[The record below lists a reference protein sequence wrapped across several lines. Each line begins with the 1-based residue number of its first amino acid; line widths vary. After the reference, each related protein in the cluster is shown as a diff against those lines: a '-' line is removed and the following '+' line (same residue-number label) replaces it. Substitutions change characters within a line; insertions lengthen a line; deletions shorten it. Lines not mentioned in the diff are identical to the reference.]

1 MVCVIVR
8 VIYILVGLD
17 YLGMSYVEA
26 SGCTLVPPTHPLA
39 ILRLTKSKM
48 AVKKKGG
55 WHKVRRTYALY
66 NRVRESGVE
75 EEVA

>member
-26 SGCTLVPPTHPLA
+26 SGCTLVPPTHLLA

-48 AVKKKGG
+48 AVKRKADGI
-55 WHKVRRTYALY
+55 R
-66 NRVRESGVE
+66 
-75 EEVA
+75 